1 MTKPAGF
8 VYTPKFLDY
17 QFSDDHPFNHQRVLL
32 TKELLESQSTLTA
45 EDLIT
50 PRMAADEEI
59 ALFHDETYI
68 EAVKRAGNGNLAE
81 ERAQEYGL
89 GTEDTPIF
97 ANMHQAACQLVGGT
111 LTAVDKI
118 LHGDYKRVAN
128 IGGGLH
134 HGFQRKASGFCIYN
148 DCAIAIKYL
157 RKKADLRVLYVDTDA
172 HHGDGVQAAFYDDPN
187 VCTFSIHETGR
198 YLFPGTGNISERGI
212 KNGHGYSFNLPI
224 DAFTEDDSFLDLYET
239 ALRKIAAF
247 FKPDI
252 IVTQNGADSHC
263 LDPLTHLCG
272 TMKSF
277 ERIPLIAL
285 EIANTY
291 CDGKWLAVGGGGYD
305 MWRVVPR
312 AWGQVWNV
320 MKTGSYCEGALPKD
334 WLTKWSKSAPVKL
347 PNYWHDGE
355 DIQPNIPR
363 KEEITEKN
371 KLLLESML
379 KYATI
384 IQ

>member
-1 MTKPAGF
+1 MIKEAGF
-8 VYTPKFLDY
+8 IYTPDFLNY
-17 QFSDDHPFNHQRVLL
+17 QFSEDHPFNHKRVLL
-32 TKELLESQSTLTA
+32 TKELLEEQSTLTT
-45 EDLIT
+45 EDLIM
-50 PRMAADEEI
+50 PRIAADEEI
-59 ALFHDETYI
+59 ALFHDASYI
-68 EAVKRAGNGNLAE
+68 EAVKRAGNGDLKE
-81 ERAQEYGL
+81 DRAQEYGL

-97 ANMHQAACQLVGGT
+97 PNMHQASAQLVGGT

-118 LHGDYKRVAN
+118 LNGDYKKIVN

-157 RKKADLRVLYVDTDA
+157 REQEDLKVLYVDTDA
-172 HHGDGVQAAFYDDPN
+172 HHGDGVQSGFYDDPN

-198 YLFPGTGNISERGI
+198 YLFPGTGNVSERGI
-212 KNGHGYSFNLPI
+212 KSGHGYSFNLPI
-224 DAFTEDDSFLDLYET
+224 DAFTEDESFLELYET

-277 ERIPLIAL
+277 ERIPAIAS
-285 EIANTY
+285 EIADTY
-291 CDGKWLAVGGGGYD
+291 CNGRWLAVGGGGYD

-320 MKTGSYCEGALPKD
+320 MKTGVPCEGALPET
-334 WLTKWSKSAPVKL
+334 WLKKWQKESPVAL
-347 PNYWHDGE
+347 PASWQDGA

-363 KEEITEKN
+363 KAEIKEKN
-371 KLLLESML
+371 KLLLEDML
-379 KYATI
+379 KYTI
-384 IQ
+384 II

>member
-1 MTKPAGF
+1 MTKKAGF
-8 VYTPKFLDY
+8 IYTPDFLNY
-17 QFSDDHPFNHQRVLL
+17 QFSADHPFNHKRVLL
-32 TKELLESQSTLTA
+32 TKELLEEQSTLIT

-50 PRMAADEEI
+50 PRIAADDEI
-59 ALFHDETYI
+59 ALFHDASYI
-68 EAVKRAGNGNLAE
+68 EAVKRAGNGDLKE
-81 ERAQEYGL
+81 DRAQEYGL

-97 ANMHQAACQLVGGT
+97 SNMHQASAQLVGGT

-118 LHGDYKRVAN
+118 LNGDYKKIAN

-157 RKKADLRVLYVDTDA
+157 REQEDLKVLYVDTDA
-172 HHGDGVQAAFYDDPN
+172 HHGDGVQSGFYDDPN

-198 YLFPGTGNISERGI
+198 YLFPGTGNVSERGI
-212 KNGHGYSFNLPI
+212 KSGHGYSFNLPI
-224 DAFTEDDSFLDLYET
+224 DAFTEDESFLELYET

-247 FKPDI
+247 FQPDI

-277 ERIPLIAL
+277 ERIPAIAS
-285 EIANTY
+285 EIADTY
-291 CDGKWLAVGGGGYD
+291 CNGRWLAVGGGGYD

-320 MKTGSYCEGALPKD
+320 MKTGIACKGALPEK
-334 WLTKWSKSAPVKL
+334 WLKKWQQESPVTL
-347 PNYWHDGE
+347 PESWQDGA

-363 KEEITEKN
+363 KAEITEKN
-371 KLLLESML
+371 KLLLEDML
-379 KYATI
+379 KYTVI
-384 IQ
+384 I